1 MGCDK
6 MERTNTRREVCDY
19 FKVTRQTIYDWQKQ
33 GMPFEKIGKKML
45 RYNIQEV
52 RQWLNTRS

>member
-1 MGCDK
+1 

-33 GMPFEKIGKKML
+33 GMPCEKIGKKML

-52 RQWLNTRS
+52 REWLNARS

>member
-1 MGCDK
+1 
-6 MERTNTRREVCDY
+6 MERRNTRREICEY

-33 GMPFEKIGKKML
+33 GMPFERIGRKML

-52 RQWLNTRS
+52 RQWLNARS

>member
-1 MGCDK
+1 MGGDN

-33 GMPFEKIGKKML
+33 GMPFERIGKKML